1 MRTLVRASVVAA
13 CVAAVV
19 FLTPAR
25 AAAQWY
31 VGISAGANHT
41 VPATVT
47 VEAPAQ
53 NVSLQFHEV
62 HFSARPFASPQYYG
76 WRVGRGLGKLRGV
89 RLGLELEF
97 IHLKV
102 IGDTSQTYVVTAG
115 AAGGSLATSF
125 AAMNTV
131 VQRYQMTHGLNFA
144 LVNLVA
150 RAPLRRSGG
159 GPISLDLRAGAGP
172 TIPHAETTVLGES
185 KAQYEYAGMGAGG
198 AIGIEVRLHG
208 RLSALG
214 EYKVTLARPE
224 VTLAHGTGRTTALTH
239 HVTIGVIVNLTR

>member
-1 MRTLVRASVVAA
+1 MRAFRHSAAGLACAMALLLLVPS
-13 CVAAVV
+13 
-19 FLTPAR
+19 R

-31 VGISAGANHT
+31 AGVSLGANHT
-41 VPATVT
+41 QPATVT
-47 VEAPAQ
+47 IEAPSQ
-53 NVSLQFHEV
+53 GVSLQFHEV

-76 WRVGRGLGKLRGV
+76 WRFGRGLGTLRGV
-89 RLGLELEF
+89 RLGVELEF

-102 IGDTSQTYVVTAG
+102 IGDTSQTYVITPG
-115 AAGGSLATSF
+115 AAGGTLATAF
-125 AAMNTV
+125 AAMNAT
-131 VQRYQMTHGLNFA
+131 VQRFQMTHGLNFA

-172 TIPHAETTVLGES
+172 AIPHAETTVLGEA

-198 AIGIEVRLHG
+198 AIGVEVRLRG
-208 RLSALG
+208 RISALG

-224 VTLAHGTGRTTALTH
+224 ITLAHGTGRTTALTH
-239 HVTIGVIVNLTR
+239 HVTFGLIINVSR